1 MQLIHVMKNHGL
13 FGGDGCGFGL
23 ILLGILA
30 QLLYLYTYAKLNVK
44 MFAANKKKITIFSF
58 TNEKNYKIL
67 LIQALVNR
75 KYIRTIND
83 ERRKL

>member
-1 MQLIHVMKNHGL
+1 MKKNL
-13 FGGDGCGFGL
+13 QF
-23 ILLGILA
+23 
-30 QLLYLYTYAKLNVK
+30 
-44 MFAANKKKITIFSF
+44 FSF